1 MALTALIVGNS
12 VSMSPLAGVP
22 SYSERLSAMV
32 GARWRIETLIKS
44 GETIEQLESQI
55 LSALARRPDRFVLQV
70 GINECAPR
78 PLSVRERERL
88 GRLRPARVRA
98 LIIRGLHRFRP
109 QIIRARRLH
118 QYTPLPR
125 FAASVG
131 RVLAA
136 ARQAGAR
143 TLILPI
149 TSVTSVAES
158 RTPFTNREVARYNAA
173 LADAASADVDVITE
187 RELFGDVAPG
197 VLCVT
202 PESVHLGD
210 MAHQRLAEFLA
221 GWLEAPAHSQTA
233 FARSNERA
241 G

>member
-1 MALTALIVGNS
+1 MPATALIVGNS
-12 VSMSPLAGVP
+12 VSLPPTPELP
-22 SYSERLSAMV
+22 SYADRLTALV
-32 GARWRIETLIKS
+32 AARWSIETLIRS
-44 GETIEQLESQI
+44 GETIEQMEPQI
-55 LSALARRPDRFVLQV
+55 LSALARTPDRFVMQV

-88 GRLRPARVRA
+88 GRLRPARVRG

-118 QYTPLPR
+118 QFTPLPR

-149 TSVTSVAES
+149 TSVTAVAES

-173 LADAASADVDVITE
+173 LVDAASRDVDVISE
-187 RELFGDVAPG
+187 RELFGDIAPG
-197 VLCVT
+197 GLCVT
-202 PESVHLGD
+202 PDSVHLGD
-210 MAHQRLAEFLA
+210 AAHQRIAEYVA
-221 GWLEAPAHSQTA
+221 GWLEAPAHSRTG
-233 FARSNERA
+233 FARSTERA